1 MAHDLTN
8 ECVLRLGLPPS
19 FKLQLER
26 SYLPEIRTTER
37 SMAWKLQISEIDN
50 KKKIEEKKK
59 IKSIRYSL
67 GCSVR
72 RVKSPCI
79 PRINAKI
86 R

>member
-37 SMAWKLQISEIDN
+37 SVAWKLQIPEIDN
-50 KKKIEEKKK
+50 KKKK
-59 IKSIRYSL
+59 
-67 GCSVR
+67 
-72 RVKSPCI
+72 
-79 PRINAKI
+79 
-86 R
+86 